1 MQKLTRESIRQLI
14 QQEMKNLLA
23 DDAIFRN
30 KTIPDMLHHDND
42 CNTHKKSSYMAKKQ
56 LAKISQYAQELHDMI
71 DDNQQLDD
79 WKESHIAQIADDIE
93 EVYGS
98 IRFDDHG

>member
-14 QQEMKNLLA
+14 QQEMKSLLS
-23 DDAIFRN
+23 DDAVFRH
-30 KTIPDMLHHDND
+30 KTIPGMLHNND
-42 CNTHKKSSYMAKKQ
+42 DCDDHKSSSYMAKKQ
-56 LAKISQYAQELHDMI
+56 LAKIAQYAQELYDMI